1 MITARVPPG
10 GQAWGTERGATP
22 DPHEGHEGGESC
34 LHPCQ
39 RTDRQ
44 EGLGPHRVFL
54 ALRGLSLAAASG
66 AFLSGV
72 LASLRA
78 KHGLQVLQVSVLR
91 LADPVVEGHGA

>member
-10 GQAWGTERGATP
+10 GQAWGTKRGATP

-72 LASLRA
+72 LASLCA
-78 KHGLQVLQVSVLR
+78 EHGLQVLQVSVLR